1 MHEGHTHPIEGM
13 VYVPEEQAL
22 FTAPSDNTV
31 KKWNA
36 KTGSE
41 VKTLEGHTDCIDCM
55 VYVPEEQ
62 ALFTASSDNT
72 VKMWD
77 VKDVSSDN
85 TVNKWNAKTGSEV
98 KTLEGHTDCIDC
110 MFYFPDEQAL
120 FTASSD
126 NTVKMWNVKTDS
138 EVPNVTSIPLYS
150 YCVSFFSVAAC
161 AHLCM
166 LVCVDQYAHV

>member
-22 FTAPSDNTV
+22 FTASSDNTV

-138 EVPNVTSIPLYS
+138 EAQAQGPKPCSTLHCRFLEHRLKASGAGTSIQP
-150 YCVSFFSVAAC
+150 SFP
-161 AHLCM
+161 
-166 LVCVDQYAHV
+166 